1 MCLTI
6 RLSSLLRCTGIWL
19 SGSVFLEIILWEW
32 MVSSRFKMC
41 VIFTISRLELLF
53 PVRRI
58 ISLIFSGQNGSMI
71 YVQSSASIMDESL
84 SWGFVLAIMLSQAL
98 LMGGYKDMSEE
109 ERLVPC
115 LSSEQWRAQEIFF
128 SDLSQQVVLFRSR
141 PATPLC
147 SC

>member
-1 MCLTI
+1 
-6 RLSSLLRCTGIWL
+6 
-19 SGSVFLEIILWEW
+19 

-109 ERLVPC
+109 EKLV
-115 LSSEQWRAQEIFF
+115 LSRCRTATMWF
-128 SDLSQQVVLFRSR
+128 SCRRMPYFLLRMTIPAFRRFESVR
-141 PATPLC
+141 HGGF
-147 SC
+147 SFIQK